1 MNAYEV
7 FRADVNDITYTRN
20 FYNLGNCSVNLL
32 KSREPLNKRL
42 AVEQKGLG
50 TSLVNNKLAKQKRK
64 NQAGLVNLGNVN

>member
-42 AVEQKGLG
+42 AVE
-50 TSLVNNKLAKQKRK
+50 
-64 NQAGLVNLGNVN
+64 